1 MTTGLSDKMREEMI
15 KQIPLRRIVKT
26 EEIAATAIF
35 LTSDAAAYITGQTI
49 AVNGGL
55 YM

>member
-1 MTTGLSDKMREEMI
+1 MREEMI
-15 KQIPLRRIVKT
+15 KQIPLGRTGKT
-26 EEIAATAIF
+26 EEIAATALF
-35 LTSDAAAYITGQTI
+35 LTSDEAAYITGQTI